1 MLRILALCASVLTLA
16 ISAFA
21 RAADDASTL
30 PKVDPAAIKA
40 DTVAFSTDEM
50 NGRYFRSEEGAR
62 AATWLADKLTAAG
75 AKPLEGRDSM
85 LVPVAKFPAAAPN
98 VVAWHPPRGANPS
111 GEFILVTAHFDH
123 LPPARTGEDRIYN
136 GADDNASGVAGMIAV
151 ANALRDDALNVG
163 VVFVGF
169 TGEEMGLIGS
179 RAFLEEETLPPA
191 RIRGLFNM
199 DMISRQPDGAI
210 RLDGGPKG
218 KVLVDLLVRLAPKV
232 PIEMKVD
239 THPDWL
245 DRSDQGPFLRAGIPA
260 VLFSCEDHED
270 YHKVTDHADKVDEQL
285 AARTATLVA
294 LAVRTYAKE
303 MAPRFIVSPVLGA
316 DGKPTRAIRV
326 GRTLPNAP
334 YWQAATRRNAD
345 RGLDAAV
352 VALLAKATGWSFEE
366 KQVSQGE
373 QAAALAAGEVDIVL
387 NGASAALANI
397 AGLSRPIAAIEP
409 AYLSASGPA
418 LLVAKDSPITRENDL
433 SAVRIVARANS
444 AAAQFLA
451 SQRPNAKPSFSNE
464 PEGALATKITK
475 GELDGLAGD
484 ALALEARAARD
495 PAFRVVRL
503 SSEPTVILC
512 RADDAALRE
521 ALGAALKGLVDSG
534 ELARI
539 GEKYAANKDA
549 AAKDAAAKDAA
560 ANKQ

>member
-40 DTVAFSTDEM
+40 DIVAFSTDEM

-62 AATWLADKLTAAG
+62 AATWLADKLAAAG

-98 VVAWHPPRGANPS
+98 VVAWHPPKGAQLGADSS

-260 VLFSCEDHED
+260 VLVSCEDHED
-270 YHKVTDHADKVDEQL
+270 YHKVSDHADKVDEQL

-352 VALLAKATGWSFEE
+352 VAALAKETGWSFEE
-366 KQVSQGE
+366 KQVSPSE

-433 SAVRIVARANS
+433 SALRIVARANS
-444 AAAQFLA
+444 TAAFFLA
-451 SQRPNAKPSFSNE
+451 SQHPNAKPLFSTE

-503 SSEPTVILC
+503 SPEPTVILC

-521 ALGAALKGLVDSG
+521 ALATAVTALVKSG

-539 GEKYAANKDA
+539 SEKYAATTG
-549 AAKDAAAKDAA
+549 AA
-560 ANKQ
+560 ANRQ

>member
-1 MLRILALCASVLTLA
+1 MLRFLALGLSVLALVLP
-16 ISAFA
+16 AFA
-21 RAADDASTL
+21 RAADDTAPL
-30 PKVDPAAIKA
+30 PKVDPAAIKSDIA
-40 DTVAFSTDEM
+40 EFASDEM
-50 NGRYFRSEEGAR
+50 NGRHFQSEEGKR
-62 AATWLADKLTAAG
+62 AAQLLADKLAAAG
-75 AKPLEGRDSM
+75 AAPLEGRGSM
-85 LVPVAKFPAAAPN
+85 LVPVGRFPSAAPN
-98 VVAWHPPRGANPS
+98 VVAWHAPKGPNPS

-123 LPPARTGEDRIYN
+123 LPPAKSGEDRIFN
-136 GADDNASGVAGMIAV
+136 GADDNASGVSGMIAV

-179 RAFLEEETLPPA
+179 RAFLDEETLPPA

-270 YHKVTDHADKVDEQL
+270 YHKVTDHADKVDVNL

-303 MAPRFIVSPVLGA
+303 MAPRFDVSPVIGA

-334 YWQAATRRNAD
+334 YWQAATRRNPD

-352 VALLAKATGWSFEE
+352 IAALAKATGWTFEE
-366 KQVSQGE
+366 KQVTLAE
-373 QAAALAAGEVDIVL
+373 QASALAAGEIDIVL
-387 NGASAALANI
+387 NGASTTLAQA

-409 AYLSASGPA
+409 AYLDASGPA
-418 LLVAKDSPITRENDL
+418 LLVAKDSPITAESDL
-433 SAVRIVARANS
+433 STLKVAVRANT
-444 AAAQFLA
+444 AAAMYLA
-451 SQRPNAKPSFSNE
+451 VQRPNAKPVVATE
-464 PEGALATKITK
+464 PEGAIAAKITK
-475 GELDGLAGD
+475 GELDAFAGD

-495 PAFRVVRL
+495 PAYRVVRL
-503 SSEPTVILC
+503 AAEPTAILC
-512 RADDAALRE
+512 RADDAKLRE

-534 ELARI
+534 ELVRI
-539 GEKYAANKDA
+539 REKYATGGEA
-549 AAKDAAAKDAA
+549 ASKK
-560 ANKQ
+560 

>member
-1 MLRILALCASVLTLA
+1 MQRFLALGLSVLALMLPA
-16 ISAFA
+16 SA
-21 RAADDASTL
+21 RAADDTAPL
-30 PKVDPAAIKA
+30 PKVDPAAIKSDIA
-40 DTVAFSTDEM
+40 EFASDEM
-50 NGRYFRSEEGAR
+50 NGRHFQSEEGKR
-62 AATWLADKLTAAG
+62 AAQLLADKLAAAG
-75 AKPLEGRDSM
+75 AAPLEGRGSM
-85 LVPVAKFPAAAPN
+85 LVPVGRFPNAAPN
-98 VVAWHPPRGANPS
+98 VVAWHAPKGPNPS

-123 LPPARTGEDRIYN
+123 LPPAKSGEDRIYN
-136 GADDNASGVAGMIAV
+136 GADDNASGISGMIAV
-151 ANALRDDALNVG
+151 ANALRDETLDVG

-270 YHKVTDHADKVDEQL
+270 YHKVTDHADKVDAEL

-303 MAPRFIVSPVLGA
+303 MTPRFNVSPVLGA

-334 YWQAATRRNAD
+334 YWQAATRRNPD

-352 VALLAKATGWSFEE
+352 VAALAKATGWSFEE
-366 KQVSQGE
+366 KQVSLGE
-373 QAAALAAGEVDIVL
+373 QASALAAGEIDIVL
-387 NGASAALANI
+387 NGASATLAQA
-397 AGLSRPIAAIEP
+397 AGLSRPIAAVEP
-409 AYLSASGPA
+409 AYLSSSGPA
-418 LLVAKDSPITRENDL
+418 LLVAKDSPITAETDL
-433 SAVRIVARANS
+433 STLKVAVRANT
-444 AAAQFLA
+444 AAAMYLA
-451 SQRPNAKPSFSNE
+451 AQRPNAKPIVATE
-464 PEGALATKITK
+464 PEGAIATKITK
-475 GELDGLAGD
+475 GELDAFAGD
-484 ALALEARAARD
+484 ALALETRAARD
-495 PAFRVVRL
+495 PAYRVVRL
-503 SSEPTVILC
+503 AAEPTAILC
-512 RADDAALRE
+512 RADDAKLRE

-534 ELARI
+534 EIARI
-539 GEKYAANKDA
+539 HGKYATNGDA
-549 AAKDAAAKDAA
+549 GTKK
-560 ANKQ
+560 

>member
-1 MLRILALCASVLTLA
+1 MQRFLALCLSVLALVLPA
-16 ISAFA
+16 PA
-21 RAADDASTL
+21 RAADDTAPL
-30 PKVDPAAIKA
+30 PKVDPAAIKSDIA
-40 DTVAFSTDEM
+40 EFASDEM
-50 NGRYFRSEEGAR
+50 NGRHFQSEEGKR
-62 AATWLADKLTAAG
+62 AAQLLADKLAAAG
-75 AKPLEGRDSM
+75 ATPLAGRGSM
-85 LVPVAKFPAAAPN
+85 LVPVGRFPNAAPN
-98 VVAWHPPRGANPS
+98 VVAWHAPKGPNPS

-123 LPPARTGEDRIYN
+123 LPPAKSGEDRIFN
-136 GADDNASGVAGMIAV
+136 GADDNASGISGMIAV
-151 ANALRDDALNVG
+151 ANALRGDALNVG

-270 YHKVTDHADKVDEQL
+270 YHQVSDHADKVDVNL

-303 MAPRFIVSPVLGA
+303 MAPRFDVSPVIGA

-334 YWQAATRRNAD
+334 YWQAATRRNPD
-345 RGLDAAV
+345 RGMDAALLDA
-352 VALLAKATGWSFEE
+352 LAKATGWKFEE
-366 KQVSQGE
+366 KQIALGE
-373 QAAALAAGEVDIVL
+373 QATALAAGEIDIVL
-387 NGASAALANI
+387 NGASATLAQA
-397 AGLSRPIAAIEP
+397 AGLSRPIAAVEP
-409 AYLSASGPA
+409 AYLDTSGPA
-418 LLVAKDSPITRENDL
+418 LLVAKDSTITAETDL
-433 SAVRIVARANS
+433 SMLKVAVRANT
-444 AAAQFLA
+444 AAAMYLA
-451 SQRPNAKPSFSNE
+451 VQRPNAKPIVANE
-464 PEGALATKITK
+464 PEGAIAAKITK
-475 GELDGLAGD
+475 GELDALAGD
-484 ALALEARAARD
+484 ALALETRAARD
-495 PAFRVVRL
+495 PAYRVVRL
-503 SSEPTVILC
+503 ASAPTAILC
-512 RADDAALRE
+512 RADDAKLRE
-521 ALGAALKGLVDSG
+521 ALGAAVKGLVDSA

-539 GEKYAANKDA
+539 REKYATGGSA
-549 AAKDAAAKDAA
+549 APKKE
-560 ANKQ
+560 